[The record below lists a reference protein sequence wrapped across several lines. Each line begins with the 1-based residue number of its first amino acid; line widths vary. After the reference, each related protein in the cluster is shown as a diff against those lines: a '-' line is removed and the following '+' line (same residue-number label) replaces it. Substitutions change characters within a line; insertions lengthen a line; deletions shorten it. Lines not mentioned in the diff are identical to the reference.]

1 MNCDR
6 LISCIFCA
14 ELAFFTTCHSAT
26 AANRITTQK
35 MIVLTVEFTEKL
47 LEQQPAYI
55 PIAPGRQAGGNGG
68 GTTPIRLDAYSGF
81 WIDKMPLTHST
92 LLCWKNRKNLE
103 IT

>member
-14 ELAFFTTCHSAT
+14 ELAFFTTCHKAT

-35 MIVLTVEFTEKL
+35 MIVLTVEFTKKL
-47 LEQQPAYI
+47 LEQQPAYV
-55 PIAPGRQAGGNGG
+55 PIAPSRRPGGTGG
-68 GTTPIRLDAYSGF
+68 GTTPIKLDACSGF

-92 LLCWKNRKNLE
+92 LLGSKNRQNLE